1 MKTVYILFTL
11 WFICFAIADAQT
23 PDWKWLRTSKG
34 AGAQEGLAVAAD
46 NSGNVYVTGYF
57 SCDSVT
63 FGNITLADPQNHANG
78 TKGVFFLTKY
88 SSSGAL
94 LWVRSTNPTYA
105 VGQAITT
112 DAAGNVYVSGITQ
125 ANTVIFDSSH
135 IITDTLGASFIVK
148 YDSLGNLKWVHSF
161 YYGNGYNCIA
171 ADASGNVYTTGQ
183 FNGGSALAPAFTG
196 GIIQYYVAKY
206 DSSGHVL
213 WAQTA
218 HTSNDMWPAQGYNLT
233 TDDKGH
239 IYVTGTFSGDSLTFG
254 TTTIYAAMGNNRTL
268 FIAKYDSTGQLI
280 WAESAA
286 STYDIVPAAI
296 ATDGLGNFYLN
307 GSYFGDSV
315 TFGTY
320 TFYNP
325 SFTSPLSI
333 TSCLYLVKY
342 NASGTVQWGQTAIP
356 GGVPG
361 LQNVKV
367 YGLAVAAKGNIYIT
381 GNIFDS
387 IAFGSTT
394 LYPPYGATDPMFIA
408 GYDPTGALACS
419 TVLSSG
425 GDDQNAICADP
436 FGNIFIGGDYEDT
449 VFEVGH
455 DTATHTGYAENI
467 FVAKFTGCGNNVN
480 NGIADIHQNLLM
492 DIFPNP
498 NTGNATVRYLLPTG
512 ANHAQLII
520 NDLLGRQSCSYQLY
534 QAENTI
540 GINGLS
546 SGVYFASLV
555 VNGTICFT
563 QKMVVE

>member
-11 WFICFAIADAQT
+11 WFISFAIADAQT
-23 PDWKWLRTSKG
+23 PDWKWLRTSTG
-34 AGAQEGLAVAAD
+34 TGAQEGLAVAAD
-46 NSGNVYVTGYF
+46 KSGNVYVTGDF

-94 LWVRSTNPTYA
+94 LWVRSTNPCYA
-105 VGQAITT
+105 VGQAIAT
-112 DAAGNVYVSGITQ
+112 DAACNVYVSGITQ
-125 ANTVIFDSSH
+125 TNTVIFDSSH
-135 IITDTLGASFIVK
+135 IITDSVGVSFIVK
-148 YDSLGNLKWVHSF
+148 YDSLGNIKWVHSF

-171 ADASGNVYTTGQ
+171 ADASGNTYTTGQ
-183 FNGGSALAPAFTG
+183 FDGGSALTPTYSG
-196 GIIQYYVAKY
+196 GLSRYYVAKY
-206 DSSGHVL
+206 DSAGHVL
-213 WAQTA
+213 WAHTA
-218 HTSNDMWPAQGYNLT
+218 HTSNDLWPAQGYNLT
-233 TDDKGH
+233 ADGKGY
-239 IYVTGTFSGDSLTFG
+239 IYLSGTFSGDSLSFG
-254 TTTIYAAMGNNRTL
+254 TTTIYAAIANSTTL

-286 STYDIVPAAI
+286 CTYNLVPAAI
-296 ATDGLGNFYLN
+296 ATDGLDNFYMN

-325 SFTSPLSI
+325 SFNYPLSI

-356 GGVPG
+356 GGVPS

-367 YGLAVAAKGNIYIT
+367 YGLAIAPKGNIYMV

-387 IAFGSTT
+387 IIFGATT
-394 LYPPYGATDPMFIA
+394 LYSPVAAWDPMFIV
-408 GYDPTGALACS
+408 GYEPTGNLVCS

-449 VFEVGH
+449 VFAVGH
-455 DTATHTGYAENI
+455 DTATHSGYAENI

-480 NGIADIHQNLLM
+480 NSIADIHQNPLLNV
-492 DIFPNP
+492 FPNP
-498 NTGNATVRYLLPTG
+498 NTGNAAVRYLLPTG
-512 ANHAQLII
+512 SNHAQLII
-520 NDLLGRQSCSYQLY
+520 YDLLGRQSCGYQLN
-534 QAENTI
+534 QAESTI

-555 VNGTICFT
+555 VNGTIYFT
-563 QKMVVE
+563 QKMIVE